1 MLKILIN
8 AYACCPNM
16 GSEPG
21 MAWNWVTNLAKHCE
35 LYIITESE
43 FRDKVECAV
52 ADLAYSV
59 NLHFI
64 FLPIIEGDEEKS
76 SEIRKRCWNQGDWR
90 FYLDYAKW
98 QERSLVTAREV
109 CTQTRIDVLHQ
120 LNMIGF
126 REPGRWYKLSKETG
140 IPLIWGPTNAKASFP
155 MEYLNG
161 APLTRKLFIYLKT
174 FITHQQLRFS
184 KHVKETS
191 KQASFVVAASSD
203 SGESIR
209 EYLKIDPIVIN
220 ESGCDIEDVKI
231 EKTGNRKILDLLW
244 VGRFLFTKQ
253 LDLALKVIA
262 NIKNDDIRLHV
273 VGGTLEEEKPYR
285 EIVEKLGV
293 SNRIVWHQKV
303 SHAEVQKLMQDS
315 DLFFF
320 TSIAEGT
327 PHVIL
332 EALNNGLPVLCFDT
346 CGHGD
351 CVNDKV
357 GIKLKLTTPNQ
368 SIKEFA
374 EKIEYL
380 YSHREVLAN
389 MSIHCLMRA
398 EELSW
403 DNKAMQMLDLYHRV
417 VENRKHNI
425 GSV

>member
-1 MLKILIN
+1 MLRILIN

-21 MAWNWVTNLAKHCE
+21 MAWNWVTNLAKYSE
-35 LYIITESE
+35 LFIITESE
-43 FRDKVECAV
+43 FKDKVECAV
-52 ADLAYSV
+52 ANFSYSE
-59 NLHFI
+59 NLHFF
-64 FLPIIEGDEEKS
+64 FLPIIEDDEEKS

-90 FYLDYAKW
+90 FYIDYAKW
-98 QERSLVTAREV
+98 QKRSLITARKV
-109 CTQTRIDVLHQ
+109 CTQNKIDVLHQ

-126 REPGRWYKLSKETG
+126 REPGRWYKLSRETG

-155 MEYLNG
+155 MAYLSG

-174 FITHQQLRFS
+174 FITRQQLRFS
-184 KHVKETS
+184 KHVKETA

-203 SGESIR
+203 SGDSIR
-209 EYLKIDPIVIN
+209 KYLKIEPIIIN
-220 ESGCDIEDVKI
+220 ESGCDIEDVNI
-231 EKTGNRKILDLLW
+231 EKTCKKKTLDLLW

-262 NIKNDDIRLHV
+262 NIKNDDIRLHI

-285 EIVEKLGV
+285 KIVEKLGV
-293 SNRIVWHQKV
+293 PNRIVWHQKV

-332 EALNNGLPVLCFDT
+332 EALNNSLPVLCFDT

-357 GIKLKLTTPNQ
+357 GIKLKLTTPDQ

-380 YSHREVLAN
+380 YSHREVLDN
-389 MSIHCLMRA
+389 MSRNCLLRA
-398 EELSW
+398 EDLTW
-403 DNKAMQMLDLYHRV
+403 DNKAMQMLDLYNRV
-417 VENRKHNI
+417 VENRKHNTSSI
-425 GSV
+425 